1 MVRDTR
7 LVGALQVLFVG
18 EGLAI
23 VDGLNNDAPIGTVLA
38 FVSGA
43 SGYVICDCQLCL
55 LLRTPAAA
63 IAKLPAMRARV
74 ASQESSMHRAGC

>member
-1 MVRDTR
+1 MR
-7 LVGALQVLFVG
+7 ALQVLFVG

-43 SGYVICDCQLCL
+43 SGYMICDRQLCL
-55 LLRTPAAA
+55 LLRSPAAA
-63 IAKLPAMRARV
+63 IAKSPAMRARI
-74 ASQESSMHRAGC
+74 ALQESSMICAGC